1 MYSNTIYWYLCFPT
15 VEDYRHFN
23 KYCMSVASNELRRIL
38 MILQEGVGAARRT
51 ERTQEEAIEDHH
63 M

>member
-1 MYSNTIYWYLCFPT
+1 
-15 VEDYRHFN
+15 
-23 KYCMSVASNELRRIL
+23 MSVASNELRRIL